1 MSKRKKLIIIII
13 SALVFLA
20 ASISALATIISLSVR
35 GDIEATTTTLNAEAT
50 YTSSTSDYSFTFKK
64 AGDSKYIE
72 TSVKN
77 NTNTDSLH
85 VYHEITTRSGN
96 NDLLDAILVYYND
109 EYVDTL
115 SSIISNRKPI
125 SDEYMLVAPGKTI
138 SDKITFE
145 LHNSAI
151 GGLFDQKFCNL
162 TITTYTE
169 NMDYSKYILVTNE
182 EEFVKAIT
190 DINSGYLDVTPTIV
204 LGNPITVKSALTFTE
219 PTIIQ
224 TNGYALSGNF
234 TLDDDNFILCKLLNL
249 YKSFI
254 TSSNVSIVLLVS
266 FSLF

>member
-20 ASISALATIISLSVR
+20 ASISTLAAIISLSVR

-50 YTSSTSDYSFTFKK
+50 YTSSTSNYSFTFNK

-115 SSIISNRKPI
+115 SRLINKPI

-145 LHNSAI
+145 LHNSAK
-151 GGLFDQKFCNL
+151 GGLFDQKSCNL
-162 TITTYTE
+162 TIIHIQ
-169 NMDYSKYILVTNE
+169 KIW
-182 EEFVKAIT
+182 I
-190 DINSGYLDVTPTIV
+190 IV
-204 LGNPITVKSALTFTE
+204 NI
-219 PTIIQ
+219 
-224 TNGYALSGNF
+224 Y
-234 TLDDDNFILCKLLNL
+234 
-249 YKSFI
+249 
-254 TSSNVSIVLLVS
+254 
-266 FSLF
+266 